1 MSGLPS
7 PTTISNICLLLLYIK
22 RRNIYSQPVEAVFN
36 VQSERVRNSLDIS
49 TQQKPRV
56 PTTNQRQQQP
66 AESAQLL
73 AVDLC
78 SSDVIT
84 GDHQF

>member
-49 TQQKPRV
+49 TQQKP
-56 PTTNQRQQQP
+56 TNQRQQQP
-66 AESAQLL
+66 AVSAQLL